1 MKHVAPKGMAQ
12 HAPLFYPVAMLV
24 IFFIVPFGIMLAMS
38 FYHRVQ
44 GGFYEPAFEWTQYS
58 RFLTPFF
65 LKILGF
71 SLYLSALT
79 ALISVAVGFPFTYLL
94 CRLPRKV
101 QVRWLVLLLSV
112 LSLSEVIIGFSWS
125 ILLSRTAG
133 LSNLLVAL
141 GVLDQPES
149 WAPGFPALML
159 GMCYLAFPY
168 AVLVSYPSLSR
179 LDPELPEVAQTLGA
193 SPLRM
198 FFTVV
203 VPTTRNAIAATWI
216 MVFVFT
222 LGVYLLPQLLGH
234 PTHWTLSVHIT
245 DQAIYQANL
254 PFSAAMAVFL
264 MVVSLS
270 LVGLTLV
277 VGKKEFSLRESTT
290 EAR

>member
-1 MKHVAPKGMAQ
+1 MKHAAPKGFAQ
-12 HAPLFYPVAMLV
+12 HAPLFYPLLMLLV
-24 IFFIVPFGIMLAMS
+24 FFVVPFGIMLAMS
-38 FYHRVQ
+38 FYHRVE
-44 GGFYEPAFEWTQYS
+44 GGFFEPAFEWTQYA

-71 SLYLSALT
+71 SLYIAALT
-79 ALISVAVGFPFTYLL
+79 ALISVVVGFPFTYLL
-94 CRLPRKV
+94 CRLPRKT

-112 LSLSEVIIGFSWS
+112 LSLSEVIIGFTWS

-141 GVLDQPES
+141 GVLEASES
-149 WAPGFPALML
+149 WSPSFPALML

-168 AVLVSYPSLSR
+168 SVLVMYPSLSR
-179 LDPELPEVAQTLGA
+179 LDPELPEAAQTMGA

-203 VPTTRNAIAATWI
+203 VPVSRNAIAATWI
-216 MVFVFT
+216 MVFVFS

-264 MVVSLS
+264 MLVSLL
-270 LVGLTLV
+270 LVGATLI
-277 VGKKEFSLRESTT
+277 VGKKEFTRTRPSEGVQ
-290 EAR
+290 